1 VTDVSVIVPV
11 YNAAPYLGKCL
22 DSLASQ
28 TLENIEVI
36 LIVDEGTKDNS
47 GDIVDEFV
55 ASHTVRFSAIR
66 MPHATLGEARNYGA
80 TLARAEFIEFVDADD
95 FVEPDFCEVPLLAAK
110 REAADIVAFRAR
122 MITKIRGTERI
133 IESGFS
139 SGTGPRQ
146 AMLQTTVLAWNKLY
160 RKSFVDA
167 SGGFRYPAC
176 FHEDLC
182 ETPRL
187 FANEPRA
194 IALDDILYDYVRR
207 GDSASGLGPNK
218 NDLDLLPVCRKLL
231 EYAEEYPRYAAE
243 FEYIVEAQLRGLLG
257 TWKESHGDWV
267 AGGRETAQ
275 KLYGSLRPRFKDNP
289 YIIMDRLANPGLSG
303 IVSYIGRS
311 ARSRAVKSI
320 KKMPR
325 LFSLFERMKFGIRKE

>member
-1 VTDVSVIVPV
+1 MPELSVIVPV
-11 YNAAPYLGKCL
+11 YNATLYLQKCL
-22 DSLASQ
+22 DSLANQ
-28 TLENIEVI
+28 TLEKIEVI

-55 ASHTVRFSAIR
+55 ASRDARFRAVR

-80 TLARAEFIEFVDADD
+80 TLARGDFIEFVDADD
-95 FVEPDFCEVPLLAAK
+95 YVEPGFCEVPLLAAK
-110 REAADIVAFRAR
+110 SKAADIVTFRTR
-122 MITKIRGTERI
+122 MITKVRGTERI
-133 IESGFS
+133 VECGFS

-146 AMLQTTVLAWNKLY
+146 AMLKTTVMAWNKLY
-160 RKSFVDA
+160 RKSFVEA

-194 IALDDILYDYVRR
+194 IAIDDVLYDYVRR
-207 GDSASGLGPNK
+207 GDSASGLAPNR

-231 EYAEEYPRYAAE
+231 EYADEYPRYTAE

-257 TWKESHGDWV
+257 AWKESHGDWV
-267 AGGRETAQ
+267 AGGQETAQ
-275 KLYGSLRPRFKDNP
+275 KLYDSLHPRFEDNP
-289 YIIMDRLANPGLSG
+289 YIIMDRLANPGFSG
-303 IVSYIGRS
+303 VVSYIGRS
-311 ARSRAVKSI
+311 VRSRTVKSV
-320 KKMPR
+320 KKMPA
-325 LFSLFERMKFGIRKE
+325 LFSLLERTKFGIRKE

>member
-28 TLENIEVI
+28 TLENMEVI

-55 ASHTVRFSAIR
+55 ASHTARFSAIR

-95 FVEPDFCEVPLLAAK
+95 YVEPGFCELPVRTA
-110 REAADIVAFRAR
+110 RQSEADIILFRSR
-122 MITKIRGTERI
+122 MITKERGTARI

-146 AMLQTTVLAWNKLY
+146 AMLRTTVLAWNKLY

-167 SGGFRYPAC
+167 SGGFRYPSC

-194 IALDDILYDYVRR
+194 IAIDDILYDYVRR
-207 GDSASGLGPNK
+207 GDSASGLAPNK
-218 NDLDLLPVCRKLL
+218 NDLDLLPVCRMLL
-231 EYAEEYPRYAAE
+231 KYAEEYPRYASE

-257 TWKESHGDWV
+257 AWKESHGDWV

-275 KLYGSLRPRFKDNP
+275 KLYESLRPRFEDNP
-289 YIIMDRLANPGLSG
+289 YIIMNRLANPGFSG
-303 IVSYIGRS
+303 VVSYMGRA
-311 ARSRAVKSI
+311 ARDRAVKSI
-320 KKMPR
+320 KKLPG
-325 LFSLFERMKFGIRKE
+325 LFSILERMKFGIRKE